1 MSAIENMRKM
11 INLMETAVGRSRRR
25 VNEGKMKE
33 LWMLIKQG
41 KSAEEIAEILNVDI
55 ATIKSFM
62 AKEGLGE
69 ESGDDAATH
78 EQIGAFKDWFNK
90 WNQLKSKDV
99 YDYAEGIIQAAIHTG
114 VSELDGRSDEDPNL
128 DADGELFAIF
138 PELDRGDIEAIAN
151 KLEAVGINATEPD
164 AAGWE

>member
-1 MSAIENMRKM
+1 MSTTENMRKIM
-11 INLMETAVGRSRRR
+11 DLMESAIGEDEVSDMIARR
-25 VNEGKMKE
+25 
-33 LWMLIKQG
+33 
-41 KSAEEIAEILNVDI
+41 
-55 ATIKSFM
+55 
-62 AKEGLGE
+62 GLPGE
-69 ESGDDAATH
+69 SMDDPATH

-99 YDYAEGIIQAAIHTG
+99 YDYAEGIIQAAVHTG

-128 DADGELFAIF
+128 DAYGELFAIF

>member
-1 MSAIENMRKM
+1 
-11 INLMETAVGRSRRR
+11 METATGANPYAPATMRL
-25 VNEGKMKE
+25 NEGKMKE

-90 WNQLKSKDV
+90 WNQLKSKDTV
-99 YDYAEGIIQAAIHTG
+99 YDYAEGIFQAALNTG

-128 DADGELFAIF
+128 KAYGELFAIF
-138 PELDRGDIEAIAN
+138 PELDRGDLEAIAD